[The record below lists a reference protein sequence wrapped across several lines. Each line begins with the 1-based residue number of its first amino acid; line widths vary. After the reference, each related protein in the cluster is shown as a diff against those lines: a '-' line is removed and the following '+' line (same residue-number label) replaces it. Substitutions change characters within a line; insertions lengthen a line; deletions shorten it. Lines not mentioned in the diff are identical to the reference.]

1 MSPRSARLSS
11 GGGVEAARNP
21 DAGPGADPGPDTD
34 LAELRSRLQE
44 AEETL
49 DAIRNG
55 DVDAV
60 VVGGPAGQQ
69 VYTLEN
75 ADRPYRVL
83 IEQMQEGAITL
94 SDDGTVLYCN
104 QRFAT
109 IVARPR
115 ETIIGE
121 SILRFFDAAE
131 AAAFRRL
138 LARGPDAGAPGEFT
152 LQGLAGIRVPVN
164 VSLVDLKVEIG
175 AHRVVCGVVTDLTHN
190 RRRSHELA
198 AANERLATEI
208 EERRRAED
216 SLHLALDA
224 AGMGSWDLDLVN
236 ETSRCSVRHDQ
247 IFGHPTSRTDWS
259 VRDFLAQ
266 TLPDDHAL
274 VARAFAEAVASGSIE
289 FEARIRRADNDAI
302 RWIAMKGQ
310 TFYEAG
316 IAVRLAGVVSDVTE
330 RREVEEQL
338 RQAQKMEA
346 VGQLTGGVAHD
357 FNNLLMVIGG
367 SLEVLRRLY
376 PVDEKAGRFLD
387 AAQRAVARGGKLNQ
401 QLLTFSRRQDLR
413 VEAVLVNEL
422 IPGFEHL
429 LDRALGETVKVEIA
443 SAVEL
448 WHCQT
453 DPHQLETAILNLA
466 INARDAMPQGGALM
480 LATVNR
486 SIGEQAA
493 SRWGAKAGDYVVVSV
508 ADTGSGMTPEVLSRV
523 FEPFFTTKEIGKG
536 TGLGL
541 SQVYGFARQSGGFV
555 NIESQPGSGT
565 TVFIHLPRIAPAR
578 IEAVGVASP
587 LQESSGRGVILVVED
602 DADVRLTTCSMLR
615 ELGYSVREAESGPAA
630 LRTLAADHSI
640 DLVFSDVIMPDGMS
654 GIDLARELK
663 ARRPSLPMLLTSGY
677 TAQRIIPEAL
687 ANGLAVLRKPF
698 SMPELGQSIL
708 EALSQAHAP
717 RRGR

>member
-1 MSPRSARLSS
+1 MKSRPARLSA
-11 GGGVEAARNP
+11 GGGGAEAAQKP
-21 DAGPGADPGPDTD
+21 GFDPGAGPVTASD
-34 LAELRSRLQE
+34 LAELRARLLE

-60 VVGGPAGQQ
+60 VVGSPAGQQ

-131 AAAFRRL
+131 AVAFRRL
-138 LARGPDAGAPGEFT
+138 LARGPDGGASGEFT
-152 LQGLAGIRVPVN
+152 LRGLAAARVPVN

-198 AANERLATEI
+198 AANEQLAREI

-216 SLHLALDA
+216 SLSLALDA

-247 IFGHPTSRTDWS
+247 IFGHPHSRADWS
-259 VRDFLAQ
+259 VRYLLAQ

-274 VARAFAEAVASGSIE
+274 VAQAFAAAVASGSIE
-289 FEARIRRADNDAI
+289 FEARIRRADSGVI

-310 TFYEAG
+310 TFYESG

-376 PVDEKAGRFLD
+376 PADEKTGRFLD

-413 VEAVLVNEL
+413 VEVVLVNEL

-443 SAVEL
+443 PAVEL

-466 INARDAMPQGGALM
+466 INARDAMPDGGALT
-480 LATVNR
+480 LTTANR
-486 SIGEQAA
+486 RIGEPLA
-493 SRWGAKAGDYVVVSV
+493 SRWGAKAGDYVVISV
-508 ADTGSGMTPEVLSRV
+508 TDTGTGMTPEVLSRV

-555 NIESQPGSGT
+555 TIESQPGRGT
-565 TVFIHLPRIAPAR
+565 TVFIHLPRVVHTRA
-578 IEAVGVASP
+578 EAVGSQAP
-587 LQESSGRGVILVVED
+587 LKESRGRGVVLVVED
-602 DADVRLTTCSMLR
+602 DADVRLTTSSMLR
-615 ELGYSVREAESGPAA
+615 ELGYSVLEAESGPAA
-630 LRTLAADHSI
+630 LRILDADTAI
-640 DLVFSDVIMPDGMS
+640 DLVFSDVIMPAGMS

-663 ARRPSLPMLLTSGY
+663 ARRATLPVLLTSGY
-677 TAQRIIPEAL
+677 TAQRIIPEAV

-698 SMPELGQSIL
+698 SMPELGQALL
-708 EALSQAHAP
+708 EAMSRAQ
-717 RRGR
+717 RTV